1 MTHADSIPKFMR
13 TPRGFVLV
21 AVAAAA
27 LAGCRLEQS
36 GDAVVP
42 VAAGPTHVGSAA
54 THRAAPTPKEPVT
67 LESTVQLASD
77 MQEAPFNP
85 EIASNAPGDEVAV
98 WEQFDGQRYSIWG
111 NSHRAGADWGRATV
125 IHAPRGDGAG
135 YNPQLALSNTG
146 RAIAVWVQADHQAGS
161 YQIWSSRFE
170 PAGGWGPA
178 APLQKA
184 VDGPAYAPQVA
195 IDNFGNATAVWQQSD
210 GRRFNIWGSRF
221 VTGAGWARPVRLQT
235 GNVDLGAPQ
244 VTLDPLGNAL
254 AIWPQFRGQSSEL
267 WATRSAPMAAQ
278 DGSTLTASGIVWG
291 KPVKIESVRG
301 YAHSPHIV
309 SVAPGHATVVWE
321 QVDGYQTRVLANH
334 YRLGKGWRQASHRC
348 IGDEPAGRSA
358 ATVAASQGLKTASA
372 EKRGKCY

>member
-1 MTHADSIPKFMR
+1 MNHAHPIPSFMR
-13 TPRGFVLV
+13 SPRGFVLV
-21 AVAAAA
+21 ALAAAA
-27 LAGCRLEQS
+27 LAGCRLEQA
-36 GDAVVP
+36 GDAGVR
-42 VAAGPTHVGSAA
+42 AAASPTRVGSAA
-54 THRAAPTPKEPVT
+54 APIQAPAAKEPVT
-67 LESTVQLASD
+67 LESTVQLAPD
-77 MQEAPFNP
+77 VLETPFTP
-85 EIASNAPGDEVAV
+85 EIASNAAGDAVAV

-111 NSHRAGADWGRATV
+111 NSHRAGVDWGRATV

-178 APLQKA
+178 APLQHA

-221 VTGAGWARPVRLQT
+221 ATGAGWARPVRLQT

-254 AIWPQFRGQSSEL
+254 AIWPQFRGQGSEL
-267 WATRSAPMAAQ
+267 WATRSAAMATP
-278 DGSTLTASGIVWG
+278 DESTPTAMANVWG

-321 QVDGYQTRVLANH
+321 QVDGHQTRVLANH
-334 YRLGKGWRQASHRC
+334 YRLDKGWRQASHRC
-348 IGDEPAGRSA
+348 TGDDAVGRSA

-372 EKRGKCY
+372 EKRGKC